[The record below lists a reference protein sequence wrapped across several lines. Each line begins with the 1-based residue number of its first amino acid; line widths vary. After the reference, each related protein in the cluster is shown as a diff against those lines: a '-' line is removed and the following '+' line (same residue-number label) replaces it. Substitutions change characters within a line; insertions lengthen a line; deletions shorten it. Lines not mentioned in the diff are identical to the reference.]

1 MRRLFDLILD
11 AWDFFRPLKREDFGE
26 FGVLVRD
33 EDDNMVPMDQ
43 AFFDALAAD
52 VHEREDDFWFQLQAE
67 AFATHGEAIL
77 KPQ

>member
-1 MRRLFDLILD
+1 
-11 AWDFFRPLKREDFGE
+11 
-26 FGVLVRD
+26 
-33 EDDNMVPMDQ
+33 MDQ